1 MTYPTAYPVAPPW
14 TAGRRGQAPVG
25 AHPAHVHY
33 PQPQRPITWPGV
45 RHTGVPAVAPPA
57 PRTLS
62 AAAGNPTYIAALAL
76 LATVLIIGIP
86 LACYLGLSAA

>member
-1 MTYPTAYPVAPPW
+1 MTHPTAYPVAPPW
-14 TAGRRGQAPVG
+14 TAGPCGQSPV
-25 AHPAHVHY
+25 ATHPAHVHHPA
-33 PQPQRPITWPGV
+33 PQHPITRPGV
-45 RHTGVPAVAPPA
+45 PLTGVPAVAPPA